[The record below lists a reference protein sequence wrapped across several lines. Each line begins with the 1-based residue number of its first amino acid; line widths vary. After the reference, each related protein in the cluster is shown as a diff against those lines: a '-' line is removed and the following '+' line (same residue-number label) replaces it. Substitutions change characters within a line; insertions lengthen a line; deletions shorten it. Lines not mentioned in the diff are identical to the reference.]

1 MIRHLKILEYALSS
15 LWRRRHKSAAI
26 VLVYAF
32 TIAVLGSVLL
42 LTEALRTEA
51 SRLLAAAPEL
61 IVQNLRAGRHELIPI
76 DYAERI
82 RAIPGVSSVR
92 PRTWGYYYDALTGAN
107 YTLLGLAEEP
117 EDLTLVAGRFPS
129 SPGEIA
135 IGAGVARA
143 RQAEAGDE
151 MVLGDGGSDGAAF
164 TVVGVFRAEADL
176 LTHDLVVFREE
187 ELRAFFA
194 FPSDRATDI
203 AVQVHNPQE
212 VETVAGK
219 IKSLFPD
226 SRPITR
232 TEMART
238 YDAVFNWRSGILLT
252 LFASA
257 LIAFCILAWDKA
269 TGVSAEERR
278 EIGILKAVGWETGD
292 ILELKFWEGAAV
304 SLSAFLLGLTAAML
318 HVFHGGAALLR
329 PVLQGWSVLFPPL
342 RPVPTIDLYQIFIL
356 GFLTVAPYVACTVVP
371 SWKAAVTDPDSVMRG

>member
-15 LWRRRHKSAAI
+15 LWRRKHKNAAI
-26 VLVYAF
+26 VLAYAF
-32 TIAVLGSVLL
+32 TIAALGSVLL

-51 SRLLAAAPEL
+51 SRLLAASPEL
-61 IVQNLRAGRHELIPI
+61 IVQHLRAGRHELIPT
-76 DYAERI
+76 DYAEKI
-82 RAIPGVSSVR
+82 REVPGVGRVR
-92 PRTWGYYYDALTGAN
+92 PRTWGYYYDALTKAN
-107 YTLLGLAEEP
+107 YTLLGLYEEP
-117 EDLTLVAGRFPS
+117 GDLTLVAGRFPS
-129 SPGEIA
+129 GQAEAA
-135 IGAGVARA
+135 IGAGVAAA
-143 RQAEAGDE
+143 RQAEVGDE
-151 MVLGDGGSDGAAF
+151 MVLGDGRGDGAAF

-187 ELRAFFA
+187 DLRAFFVL
-194 FPSDRATDI
+194 PSGRATDI
-203 AVQVHNPQE
+203 AVQVHNPEE

-226 SRPITR
+226 TRPITR

-238 YDAVFNWRSGILLT
+238 YDAVFNWRSGIMLT

-269 TGVSAEERR
+269 TGISAEERR

-304 SLSAFLLGLTAAML
+304 SLSAFLLGLTAAIL
-318 HVFHGGAALLR
+318 HVFYGGASLLR

-342 RPVPTIDLYQIFIL
+342 RPVPYIDLYQIFIL